1 MENKK
6 SSPQKRLF
14 EDLRSI
20 EPSTAAVHCA
30 IEVISPVKKAKS
42 GVSYFD
48 GMVTD
53 GQRKVRIV
61 GFDEGTQ
68 EKLSAFHTNKEAIKL
83 DNSMSLYQ
91 LWTQLKK

>member
-1 MENKK
+1 MSICKIIIHK
-6 SSPQKRLF
+6 ILSTPQKRLF
-14 EDLRSI
+14 EDLSSI

-53 GQRKVRIV
+53 GKRKFVSS
-61 GFDEGTQ
+61 D
-68 EKLSAFHTNKEAIKL
+68 SMKEHRK
-83 DNSMSLYQ
+83 NSLHFIRTKKQ
-91 LWTQLKK
+91 LNLTIA